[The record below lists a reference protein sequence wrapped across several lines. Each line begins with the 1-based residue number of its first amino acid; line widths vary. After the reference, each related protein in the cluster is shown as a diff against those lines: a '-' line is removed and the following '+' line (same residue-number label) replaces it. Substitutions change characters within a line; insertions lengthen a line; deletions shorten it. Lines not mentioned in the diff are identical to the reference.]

1 MPENTT
7 RRQTQGSSRLSRA
20 KHGAEHAK
28 QKKKLVTNTR
38 YVYAAFLRQ
47 KKESEHEIEQA
58 EKRASDASKA
68 ALAAAK
74 EASVAAK
81 RAVEADTLYNML
93 AAEVQEAIIRQ
104 TQKPIYVAKL
114 DGKTVSGNHASVI
127 TKDGMLETVRLVPEV
142 RIDQSVAERNPY
154 VFIDA
159 GRLLGVV
166 NVLDAHEQRLAK
178 HGWATSRSRSANSLF
193 TSASNTSPLIP
204 PMFGASMVPPMF
216 GKSAYGK

>member
-7 RRQTQGSSRLSRA
+7 RRQTRQTQGSSRLSRA

-28 QKKKLVTNTR
+28 QKRKLLMNTR
-38 YVYAAFLRQ
+38 HVYAAFLRQ

-74 EASVAAK
+74 EASAAAK
-81 RAVEADTLYNML
+81 RAIEADTLSTTL
-93 AAEVQEAIIRQ
+93 SDKVQQIIMQ
-104 TQKPIYVAKL
+104 QDQKPIYVAKL
-114 DGKTVSGNHASVI
+114 DGKTGSGNHASVT

-154 VFIDA
+154 VFIDS

-178 HGWATSRSRSANSLF
+178 HGWAASRSRSANSLF
-193 TSASNTSPLIP
+193 TSASNTSPPI
-204 PMFGASMVPPMF
+204 PPMF